1 MAAVV
6 SFFDRPFFAVPKRSK
21 QGSEQAV
28 CAGVPRMLRRSHK
41 CHGPAGD
48 LFSLRQIAR
57 PSRSVRSS
65 PNVPSRRRP
74 LTRSARPITSGC
86 GRRYPEISRAE
97 ARGAHLG
104 CTSFDILGGLIK
116 VLGQVSE
123 HISQVGLPRCIGQS
137 PGMVGLVAVVGCAVH
152 TRKTP
157 RCVNHSPLRRTPCP
171 DPRRRHILAH
181 PEHAPAVSTF
191 APTHHRA
198 TNALASG
205 ASPK

>member
-1 MAAVV
+1 M
-6 SFFDRPFFAVPKRSK
+6 
-21 QGSEQAV
+21 
-28 CAGVPRMLRRSHK
+28 PRT
-41 CHGPAGD
+41 AGD

-86 GRRYPEISRAE
+86 GRRYPEISRPE

-123 HISQVGLPRCIGQS
+123 HISQVGLPRCIDQS

-152 TRKTP
+152 TRETP
-157 RCVNHSPLRRTPCP
+157 RCVNHSPLVARPAPTRGAVSSSRT
-171 DPRRRHILAH
+171 RNTL
-181 PEHAPAVSTF
+181 PAVSTF
-191 APTHHRA
+191 SPTHHRA
-198 TNALASG
+198 TNVREVDREGVIQHSASLT
-205 ASPK
+205 AS